1 MTYLDSPA
9 ASPMVLAIGMATV
22 VTLMAPPARAQPAA
36 VAGAWALT
44 VETELGGA
52 TTPSVTLEQSGSDLT
67 GHYSSDTLGE
77 ADVTGSVDGT
87 TVTFSFDGEVD
98 GFTIQ
103 VTYQATLQDDGTLS
117 GTLDLGGLADGIFTG
132 KKQ

>member
-1 MTYLDSPA
+1 M
-9 ASPMVLAIGMATV
+9 
-22 VTLMAPPARAQPAA
+22 
-36 VAGAWALT
+36 
-44 VETELGGA
+44 
-52 TTPSVTLEQSGSDLT
+52 T

-87 TVTFSFDGEVD
+87 TVTFSFDGEVE

-103 VTYQATLQDDGTLS
+103 VTYQGTLQDDGTLS

-132 KKQ
+132 EKQ

>member
-1 MTYLDSPA
+1 
-9 ASPMVLAIGMATV
+9 
-22 VTLMAPPARAQPAA
+22 
-36 VAGAWALT
+36 
-44 VETELGGA
+44 
-52 TTPSVTLEQSGSDLT
+52 LT

-87 TVTFSFDGEVD
+87 TVTFSFDGEVE

-103 VTYQATLQDDGTLS
+103 VTYQGTLQDD